1 MVAHL
6 FVVDLLKT
14 TEKLF
19 LPELI
24 STFSLSYLSLTFAS
38 IIGADGVKSIL
49 YQLVLN
55 LNFAIPS
62 ATKATLTPQTSRLPD
77 ILTYAR

>member
-1 MVAHL
+1 MNTHFKKRPLTFMVAHL

-24 STFSLSYLSLTFAS
+24 STFSLSYLSMTFVS
-38 IIGADGVKSIL
+38 IIGADGLKSIL
-49 YQLVLN
+49 Y
-55 LNFAIPS
+55 
-62 ATKATLTPQTSRLPD
+62 
-77 ILTYAR
+77 